1 MKLSKKISLGYLIIL
16 LLMASLVGTVFY
28 LVRGLTD
35 VVDDFGSYQMPIQA
49 AAQDLGLQYTRQNA
63 AIQGYLATGSEL
75 YLAQYKEAT
84 TKSAEDLNYIGERVK
99 GNSRPQF
106 DAVNTA
112 AQKFSY
118 HPDYV
123 ISIYKSQGLAS
134 AVMYMTQV
142 AAPDNVV
149 LMDALDQYIASE
161 NDQMKKESGLASIL
175 AKRVNTI
182 SLAIFG
188 ISLVIGIILVYTIMR
203 SANKS
208 IANGMLVAEALSEGN
223 LAVEVKGGKDELGLL
238 VGKLGKA
245 ARSLREM
252 VALAVGVNKNLQQAT
267 TSSREAIWRVT
278 TSSEEIAAS
287 TEQVSSGLLEIA
299 AATQQ
304 ITASSEELRHSIAQM
319 EGNARQGSQEAKEIE
334 LRAQQLKT
342 EANSALLKATGI
354 YVEKERGLKQAIEES
369 LVVQQISELTQS
381 ISTIADQTN
390 LLALNAA
397 IEAARAGDNGR
408 GFAVVAEE
416 VRKLA
421 EQSSQTA
428 QDIKN
433 LVGLVVKA
441 HENLA
446 SGAYEVLH
454 FIDAVV
460 RPDYDKLVETG
471 TQYENDAKTF
481 FSLTEGFS
489 DTAAQLT
496 LIVNSVALAI
506 NNVNQTIS
514 QGAAGSQQVA
524 AAATNVSM
532 ELEQVN
538 QLMTHLNEHAERLAE
553 GVAKFKV

>member
-252 VALAVGVNKNLQQAT
+252 VALAVGFNKNLQQAT

>member
-1 MKLSKKISLGYLIIL
+1 MKLSRKISLGYLIIL
-16 LLMASLVGTVFY
+16 LLMASLVSTVFY
-28 LVRGLTD
+28 MVRGLTD
-35 VVDDFGSYQMPIQA
+35 VVDDFGSYQLPIQA

-63 AIQGYLATGSEL
+63 AIQGYLANGSDL
-75 YLAQYKEAT
+75 YIAQYKEAT
-84 TKSAEDLNYIGERVK
+84 SKSTEELNYIEERVK
-99 GNSRPQF
+99 ENSRPQF
-106 DAVNTA
+106 EAVKTA

-118 HPDYV
+118 HPDYI
-123 ISIYKSQGLAS
+123 ISMYKNQGLSS
-134 AVMYMTQV
+134 ATMYMTQV
-142 AAPDNVV
+142 AGPDNVL
-149 LMDALDQYIASE
+149 LMAALDQFIASE
-161 NDQMKKESGLASIL
+161 NDQMNKGAGLASVL

-208 IANGMLVAEALSEGN
+208 IANGMLVAKALSEGN
-223 LAVEVKGGKDELGLL
+223 LVVEAKAGKDELGLL
-238 VGKLGKA
+238 VGELGKA

-252 VALAVGVNKNLQQAT
+252 IALAVGLNQNLQQAT

-278 TSSEEIAAS
+278 ASSEEIAAS
-287 TEQVSSGLLEIA
+287 TEQVSSGLMEIS
-299 AATQQ
+299 ATAQQ
-304 ITASSEELRHSIAQM
+304 ISASSQELRHSIAQM
-319 EGNARQGSQEAKEIE
+319 EGNARQGSQEAQEIE

-342 EANSALLKATGI
+342 EANAAVLKATGI
-354 YVEKERGLKQAIEES
+354 YIEKEQRLKQAIEES
-369 LVVQQISELTQS
+369 LVVQEISELTQS
-381 ISTIADQTN
+381 ISTIAEQTN

-421 EQSSQTA
+421 EQSSLTA
-428 QDIKN
+428 QDIKA
-433 LVGLVVKA
+433 LVAQVIMA
-441 HENLA
+441 QENLA
-446 SGAYEVLH
+446 SGAYEVLN
-454 FIDAVV
+454 FINSVV

-481 FSLTEGFS
+481 FILTETFS
-489 DTAAQLT
+489 TMAAQLT
-496 LIVNSVALAI
+496 QIVNSVALAV
-506 NNVNQTIS
+506 NTVNQTIS

-524 AAATNVSM
+524 AAATNVST

-538 QLMTHLNEHAERLAE
+538 QLMANLNQHAEGLAD

>member
-1 MKLSKKISLGYLIIL
+1 MKLSKKISLGYLVIL

-28 LVRGLTD
+28 LVRGLTG
-35 VVDDFGSYQMPIQA
+35 VVDDFGTYQMPIQA
-49 AAQDLGLQYTRQNA
+49 AAQDLSLQYTRQNA
-63 AIQGYLATGSEL
+63 AIQGYLATGSDL
-75 YLAQYKEAT
+75 YIVQYKEAT
-84 TKSAEDLNYIGERVK
+84 AKSTENLNYIEERVK
-99 GNSRPQF
+99 GKSRPQF
-106 DAVNTA
+106 EAVNSA
-112 AQKFSY
+112 AQVFSY
-118 HPDYV
+118 HPEYV
-123 ISIYKSQGLAS
+123 INIYKNQGLES

-142 AAPDNVV
+142 AAADNAI
-149 LMDALDQYIASE
+149 LMDALDKYIASE
-161 NDQMKKESGLASIL
+161 NDQMKQEAGLASIL

-188 ISLVIGIILVYTIMR
+188 ISIVIGMILVYTIMR

-208 IANGMLVAEALSEGN
+208 IANGMKVAEALSEGN
-223 LAVEVKGGKDELGLL
+223 LAFEIKGGKDELGLL
-238 VGKLGKA
+238 VGELGKA

-252 VALAVGVNKNLQQAT
+252 VALAVGVNENLQQAT
-267 TSSREAIWRVT
+267 ASSREAIWRVT
-278 TSSEEIAAS
+278 TNSEEIAAS
-287 TEQVSSGLLEIA
+287 TEQVSSGLMEMSA
-299 AATQQ
+299 AAEQ

-319 EGNARQGSQEAKEIE
+319 EGNARQGSQEAHKIE
-334 LRAQQLKT
+334 LHAQQLKT
-342 EANSALLKATGI
+342 EANAALIKATGI
-354 YVEKERGLKQAIEES
+354 YVEKEQRLKQAIEES
-369 LVVQQISELTQS
+369 LVVQEISELTQS

-433 LVGLVVKA
+433 IVVQVVKA

-446 SGAYEVLH
+446 TGAYEVLD
-454 FIDAVV
+454 FINAVV

-471 TQYENDAKTF
+471 TQYENDARNF
-481 FSLTEGFS
+481 YILTEDFS
-489 DTAAQLT
+489 ATAMQLT
-496 LIVNSVALAI
+496 LIVNSVASAV

-524 AAATNVSM
+524 AAATNVPI

-538 QLMTHLNEHAERLAE
+538 QLMNHLNEHAERLAE